1 MQTVELGEKC
11 REMHGIL
18 DGRLYYAHYQS
29 KSDSHVQSRPVLY
42 LHPLLTEFHASY
54 TWSVDLCRSM
64 AQLGMSVVRVE
75 PQGHG
80 NTGGEIASSNLNELR
95 RDYKVGLDYLIR
107 ECDHIDT
114 SRLTI
119 VGCRLGANMG
129 LWLAE
134 ESPLIKTVWMID
146 PVDSIGKYLKTL
158 SRKRKIVGMIRQGRA
173 WQKTVDLVKE
183 IETEPKIDML
193 GYRMKSQ
200 LLQDLEKRGGL
211 VDNADKVPAIVVYVD
226 TGRNGGLRRLR
237 HNDNQWN
244 VSCPPYWNRP
254 VVRTDPRQ
262 NTAICRIA
270 SGVRSASFQ

>member
-11 REMHGIL
+11 REMHGVL
-18 DGRLYYAHYQS
+18 DGRLYYTHYQS
-29 KSDSHVQSRPVLY
+29 KGDPHAQNRPVLY
-42 LHPLLTEFHASY
+42 LHPLLTEFYARY
-54 TWSVDLCRSM
+54 TWSVDLCRAM
-64 AQLGMSVVRVE
+64 AQFGMSVVRVE

-80 NTGGEIASSNLNELR
+80 NTGGEIVYSNLNELG
-95 RDYKVGLDYLIR
+95 RDYKVGLNYLLR
-107 ECDHIDT
+107 ECDHTDT
-114 SRLTI
+114 SCLTI

-193 GYRMKSQ
+193 GHRMKSQ
-200 LLQDLEKRGGL
+200 LLQDLEKRDGL

-226 TGRNGGLRRLR
+226 TGRNRGLRRLR
-237 HNDNQWN
+237 HNDDQWN

-270 SGVRSASFQ
+270 SGVRSAFFQ

>member
-11 REMHGIL
+11 REMHGVL

-29 KSDSHVQSRPVLY
+29 KGATHVQNQPVLY
-42 LHPLLTEFHASY
+42 LHPLLTEFYASY
-54 TWSVDLCRSM
+54 AWSVDLCRAM

-95 RDYKVGLDYLIR
+95 RDYQVGLNYLLR
-107 ECDHIDT
+107 DCDHIDT

-134 ESPLIKTVWMID
+134 ESPLVKTVWVID
-146 PVDSIGKYLKTL
+146 PVDSIGQYLKTL
-158 SRKRKIVGMIRQGRA
+158 NRKRKVVEMIRQGRA
-173 WQKTVDLVKE
+173 WQKTVALVEE
-183 IETEPKIDML
+183 IETEPEIDML
-193 GYRMKSQ
+193 GHRVKSQ
-200 LLQDLEKRGGL
+200 LLQELEKHGGG
-211 VDNADKVPAIVVYVD
+211 NADEVSASVAYVYTGRD
-226 TGRNGGLRRLR
+226 KGRWLRGRNGDQGS
-237 HNDNQWN
+237 

-254 VVRTDPRQ
+254 VARTDPRQ
-262 NTAICRIA
+262 NAAIRRIA
-270 SGVRSASFQ
+270 SGIRSASF